1 MSTSLSK
8 LKNLP
13 FWQNLSLSEQEI
25 MSNCVQIRRY
35 QKDELIYSHDHEC
48 LGLIKVLSGEIRT
61 FMLSDEGREIVLY
74 RLKAGDTD
82 VLSASCVVN
91 QITFETQMV
100 AESDCEILI
109 IPAVCLSNFKEN
121 NLYVRCFIFEKLG
134 ERFSDVMSQMQKILF
149 TPVEVR
155 LSGSIR
161 EHLKQCKG
169 SEITVTHEQLAG
181 EINSSREVVSR
192 ILKRMEHEGSIILGR
207 GKITVTNTAH
217 LRNI

>member
-25 MSNCVQIRRY
+25 MSNCVQIHRY
-35 QKDELIYSHDHEC
+35 KKDELIYSHDHEC

-100 AESDCEILI
+100 AESNCEILI
-109 IPAVCLSNFKEN
+109 IPAVYLSNFK
-121 NLYVRCFIFEKLG
+121 
-134 ERFSDVMSQMQKILF
+134 
-149 TPVEVR
+149 
-155 LSGSIR
+155 
-161 EHLKQCKG
+161 
-169 SEITVTHEQLAG
+169 
-181 EINSSREVVSR
+181 
-192 ILKRMEHEGSIILGR
+192 
-207 GKITVTNTAH
+207 
-217 LRNI
+217 

>member
-1 MSTSLSK
+1 MSISSSK

-25 MSNCVQIRRY
+25 MSNCAQIRCY

-48 LGLIKVLSGEIRT
+48 LGLMKVLSSEIRT

-82 VLSASCVVN
+82 VLSASCVV
-91 QITFETQMV
+91 V

-134 ERFSDVMSQMQKILF
+134 KRFSDVMSQMQKILF
-149 TPVEVR
+149 TPLEVR
-155 LSGSIR
+155 LSVAIK
-161 EHLKQCKG
+161 EHLKQCKS
-169 SEITVTHEQLAG
+169 SEIAVTHEQLAG

-207 GKITVTNTAH
+207 GKITVTDTAH

>member
-48 LGLIKVLSGEIRT
+48 LGLIKILSGEIRT

-109 IPAVCLSNFKEN
+109 IPAVYLSGFKEN
-121 NLYVRCFIFEKLG
+121 NLYVRCSIFEKLG

-155 LSGSIR
+155 LSDAIK

-169 SEITVTHEQLAG
+169 SEIAVTHEQLAG

-207 GKITVTNTAH
+207 GKITFTDTAH